1 MGEKVDG
8 ERPIEGIRALGRA
21 AYLALVSVCT
31 AAACFLYGGF
41 AISAVA
47 AIYGTDAERHTVNAS
62 WGGFYVMV
70 YAGFWLPLLAIGVL
84 SERKGPKGIFYA
96 IFVPAWIV
104 FSVMIAVIER
114 AYVLKF

>member
-1 MGEKVDG
+1 MGEEATGDRHV
-8 ERPIEGIRALGRA
+8 EGIRALGRA
-21 AYLALVSVCT
+21 FHFALVIVCT
-31 AAACFLYGGF
+31 AAACFLYGELL
-41 AISAVA
+41 ISAVA